1 MHDPQ
6 KDQENPPE
14 EEGTAGEA
22 SSSPDRR
29 RRTQAPS
36 QTSVRV
42 SVPLTEGVANPAT
55 PSYHNLPSME
65 GTRQGLPREEIA
77 GPSGRAWGQGMNP
90 INTSSRDDH
99 FLRIQSLMEFS
110 QQMMAET
117 NAMIQQ
123 SMLNTTRFQEEMRGM
138 YIKQNADV
146 LSVQDERRTE
156 LGTLSENISH
166 LLSLAVSTVI
176 NQATERQT
184 QMLSDLLLNRSRVQA
199 EAAHEPRTS
208 STTPSEGLAE
218 TEGLRRAPLDKG
230 KARQII
236 FSSPLPSTA
245 TSLMELPMISDTPLG
260 ATTFQDQGTNDPGP
274 SKVENSPRSPP
285 EPVLTP
291 HETPLRSLLRPHGNG
306 GGGGGGG
313 RGPGGPPEPPD
324 PPDPPNGDGPE
335 EDDEANNEWNEEP
348 EIPGNATTGTARP
361 RRAGECGVPPT

>member
-199 EAAHEPRTS
+199 EAVHEPRTS

-218 TEGLRRAPLDKG
+218 TEGPRRAPLDKG

-274 SKVENSPRSPP
+274 SKVENSP
-285 EPVLTP
+285 
-291 HETPLRSLLRPHGNG
+291 
-306 GGGGGGG
+306 
-313 RGPGGPPEPPD
+313 
-324 PPDPPNGDGPE
+324 
-335 EDDEANNEWNEEP
+335 
-348 EIPGNATTGTARP
+348 
-361 RRAGECGVPPT
+361 

>member
-1 MHDPQ
+1 MSQSQIPSKHGKGESSRKPSAMHDPQ

-55 PSYHNLPSME
+55 PGYHSLPSME
-65 GTRQGLPREEIA
+65 GTCQGLPHEEIA

-123 SMLNTTRFQEEMRGM
+123 SMLNTTCFQEEMRGM
-138 YIKQNADV
+138 YIKQNADI

-166 LLSLAVSTVI
+166 LLSLAVSTAI

-184 QMLSDLLLNRSRVQA
+184 QMLSDLLLNRSRVQSRGYA
-199 EAAHEPRTS
+199 
-208 STTPSEGLAE
+208 
-218 TEGLRRAPLDKG
+218 RASNL
-230 KARQII
+230 
-236 FSSPLPSTA
+236 
-245 TSLMELPMISDTPLG
+245 ISHPI
-260 ATTFQDQGTNDPGP
+260 
-274 SKVENSPRSPP
+274 
-285 EPVLTP
+285 
-291 HETPLRSLLRPHGNG
+291 
-306 GGGGGGG
+306 
-313 RGPGGPPEPPD
+313 RG
-324 PPDPPNGDGPE
+324 
-335 EDDEANNEWNEEP
+335 
-348 EIPGNATTGTARP
+348 IS
-361 RRAGECGVPPT
+361 